1 MVKISGTGVV
11 AAPPEEPE
19 DVLEEVCGM
28 LQCIGHHA
36 FNKEKLRTETR
47 SKRLLVLTRIL
58 CSQGWSGK
66 RINAAW
72 PYALT
77 GGGLDQ
83 RLGEC
88 PRIACANGGRFK
100 VNFNPFKWI
109 MFELISAHTCANQL
123 YWRALATGLVR
134 IMKNPMFRGLSPISI
149 RSTGQLCWNGT
160 LISLDQ
166 LNF

>member
-19 DVLEEVCGM
+19 DVLEEVYGM

-66 RINAAW
+66 RINAA
-72 PYALT
+72 
-77 GGGLDQ
+77 
-83 RLGEC
+83 
-88 PRIACANGGRFK
+88 
-100 VNFNPFKWI
+100 
-109 MFELISAHTCANQL
+109 
-123 YWRALATGLVR
+123 
-134 IMKNPMFRGLSPISI
+134 
-149 RSTGQLCWNGT
+149 
-160 LISLDQ
+160 
-166 LNF
+166 